1 MVRANDAA
9 SSGDS
14 GNEGAN
20 DRKVLKRKGGGQG
33 EEKRKYLKS
42 WELLPAQLLNVYGR
56 AAYQHMEYDE
66 LWANF
71 KKPQKTGAAY
81 MTELCDDTVERRSI
95 GINRW
100 ACALRDFCKYQR
112 REEVK
117 KENKKVMQEDIRKKM
132 YDEIDKVYDALDYVC
147 AERKKKGTSSLR
159 ARVEDDVS
167 EPKSET
173 KLQDSAKIVYEWL
186 HQKKSYVRLVH
197 QWQAA
202 GGLSFVANVYNTG
215 MQAFLAH
222 GNEGCGKDGDA
233 IPLSVF
239 QKCILDRH
247 DVSKTRK
254 TKRKDRDVSE
264 E

>member
-1 MVRANDAA
+1 
-9 SSGDS
+9 
-14 GNEGAN
+14 
-20 DRKVLKRKGGGQG
+20 
-33 EEKRKYLKS
+33 
-42 WELLPAQLLNVYGR
+42 
-56 AAYQHMEYDE
+56 
-66 LWANF
+66 
-71 KKPQKTGAAY
+71 
-81 MTELCDDTVERRSI
+81 MTELCDDSVERRSI

-117 KENKKVMQEDIRKKM
+117 KENKKVMQDDIRKKM
-132 YDEIDKVYDALDYVC
+132 YEEIDKVYDALDYVC
-147 AERKKKGTSSLR
+147 TERKKKGASSLR
-159 ARVEDDVS
+159 ARVGVEDDVS

-239 QKCILDRH
+239 QKCIVDRH